1 MLTSCM
7 AAKTHCC
14 PGRLPQPLPTWQAF
28 PLLGVGKG
36 RARAPLGLPRLP
48 SQSSTGSLIPF
59 LFLLTCLVARAFPQL
74 DRYSHPSQGLTL
86 CWAHGPAQIGEAG
99 FSPVEHFLHSLRSL
113 GPQEGQQPLG
123 SRGGALHLTDV
134 ERDQSRLPGEGGL
147 PAELRT
153 QPPLTQGPATSH
165 PLRPSTCTQPCPP
178 LPESVSTG

>member
-1 MLTSCM
+1 MLPSCM
-7 AAKTHCC
+7 AAKTPLLPGSAPTASPYRAGLSS
-14 PGRLPQPLPTWQAF
+14 PGRGQR
-28 PLLGVGKG
+28 KG
-36 RARAPLGLPRLP
+36 QG
-48 SQSSTGSLIPF
+48 SSGSLIPF

-99 FSPVEHFLHSLRSL
+99 FSPVEHFLHSLRPL

-153 QPPLTQGPATSH
+153 QPPLTRGPATPH

-178 LPESVSTG
+178 LPESMSTG